1 MPVVTHSFIMS
12 NTRAMLFTTIDGY
25 VSAVWCVY
33 VCMHVCMY
41 KMIVDQISYYI

>member
-25 VSAVWCVY
+25 VSAAWCIFPMY
-33 VCMHVCMY
+33 VGYNCM
-41 KMIVDQISYYI
+41 